1 MLRESEVLSFF
12 SEAGQ
17 KAFYQ
22 AWFPAFG
29 YISPFHCEDTAS
41 IGAKCKQFFLEY
53 FERKIFNFRIFLYL
67 QNLSNQR
74 MNIKLTEIAEKT
86 YFEIIT
92 KYSETK
98 ATSFSKNTVSIVH
111 MIQQNNQIGSRYK
124 KTSYRK
130 FLISNQVYLFYK
142 IEFQTIYIILFWDN
156 KRNPASLDIILSS

>member
-1 MLRESEVLSFF
+1 
-12 SEAGQ
+12 
-17 KAFYQ
+17 
-22 AWFPAFG
+22 
-29 YISPFHCEDTAS
+29 
-41 IGAKCKQFFLEY
+41 
-53 FERKIFNFRIFLYL
+53 
-67 QNLSNQR
+67 